1 MFSSNSQAQ
10 RLFVWTLAI
19 TFILKLLLA
28 IWFPLTGDE
37 AFFYQ
42 WGQATAW
49 GYADHPPM
57 VGWWLAGLSLI
68 SNQIWVARLAPV
80 LLTVVIALGI
90 VDILRRML
98 PDQNQATAW
107 WLGAIYLVMPWSWML
122 VLVTT
127 DTPLIFFMCLSV
139 WLFLRAETRDQSA
152 ALWSWYAFSG
162 LALGLAFLS
171 KYFAVLMGLAY
182 AVYILGWRR
191 QRWWALV
198 WIILAAMPSVA
209 LHLYFNAY
217 HGWQNVMFNLFN
229 RHEEANWNI
238 QTTVVYVLMM
248 VYLFTPWLLYQAVRQ
263 PSLGQRQT
271 RRCVSVLLAVPL
283 LLLLLVSL
291 KRSVGLH
298 WVLGFVPVFVVWA
311 GLALYSMQQ
320 QSKLWKWTLWLSVPH
335 LLGVW
340 FLVGSPLH
348 WWENSKQFEKLVFLR
363 HADQVTQQM
372 SADLPPSTRLMA
384 TSYSPAAVLAY
395 HHQQYV
401 PVFGLGRHYARQD
414 DLVVNF
420 ADLNGQSIRIF
431 FRAPVDE
438 SNYAPYFDSIQVNTF
453 KVQGVSFYWLDG
465 LGFKYEAYRFDVL
478 SKVAEQFHDIPVWLP
493 ILGNPF
499 CERYGFAECSPANKT
514 DLNVRK

>member
-1 MFSSNSQAQ
+1 MLPSYSQPQ
-10 RLFVWTLAI
+10 RLFVWTLAS

-28 IWFPLTGDE
+28 FVFPLTGDE

-42 WGQATAW
+42 WGRAPAL

-57 VGWWLAGLSLI
+57 IGWWLAAFSLLSD
-68 SNQIWVARLAPV
+68 QIWVSRIAPV
-80 LLTVVIALGI
+80 LLTVVISLGV
-90 VDILRRML
+90 VDILLRLLL
-98 PDQNQATAW
+98 PQDQATAW
-107 WLGAIYLVMPWSWML
+107 WMGAIYLVMPWSWML

-139 WLFLRAETRDQSA
+139 WLFLRAETTDKSHA
-152 ALWSWYAFSG
+152 VWAWYVASG
-162 LALGLAFLS
+162 VALGLAFLS

-191 QRWWALV
+191 ERWWALFCIV
-198 WIILAAMPSVA
+198 FAAMPSVA

-229 RHEEANWNI
+229 RNEEASWNI
-238 QTTVVYVLMM
+238 QTSTVYVLMM
-248 VYLFTPWLLYQAVRQ
+248 AYLFTPWLIYQAIRLPTAGQ
-263 PSLGQRQT
+263 PHK
-271 RRCVSVLLAVPL
+271 RRLIGVLLVVPL

-311 GLALYSMQQ
+311 GLAFYSAQQ
-320 QSKLWKWTLWLSVPH
+320 LSKLWKWTLWLSVPH
-335 LLGVW
+335 LVGVW

-363 HADQVTQQM
+363 HASQVTKQLT
-372 SADLPPSTRLMA
+372 ADLPSANKLMT
-384 TSYSPAAVLAY
+384 TSYSPAAILSY
-395 HHQQYV
+395 HYKQYV
-401 PVFGLGRHYARQD
+401 PVFGVGRHYARQD

-420 ADLNGQSIRIF
+420 ADLQGKSIRIF
-431 FRAPVDE
+431 HRSPIDE
-438 SNYAPYFDSIQVNTF
+438 SDYAPYFDSVQLNTF
-453 KVQGVSFYWLDG
+453 SVQGVPFYWIDG
-465 LGFKYEAYRFDVL
+465 QGFNYEAYRLGVL
-478 SKVAEQFHDIPVWLP
+478 SKVAEQFHKIPGWLP

-499 CERYGFAECSPANKT
+499 CERYGFAECSPPNIVEP
-514 DLNVRK
+514 NVRK